1 MGADPAGGRFVTTKW
16 TQVVAAGDASDTR
29 AREALAALCQTYWP
43 PLYSYLRRNGH
54 DREDAQDLVQ
64 GFFARLLERGDV
76 RTADPARGRF
86 RSFLLTALKRY
97 AINEHERATSAQA
110 RRGSPGRCRSTS
122 TTPSAATRIEPRTD
136 DTPERVF
143 DRRWAAISLDRAV
156 QRLREEC
163 QQAGHGTHAEVLLPY
178 LTDAGN
184 LPPYTVAAQTLG
196 LTEGAVKVGVHRL
209 RRRFGAILRLEIA
222 ETVLAP
228 DDVEDEVRELIRA
241 VSA

>member
-1 MGADPAGGRFVTTKW
+1 MGADPVGGRFVTTKW

-29 AREALAALCQTYWP
+29 AREALAALCQTYWS
-43 PLYSYLRRNGH
+43 PLYSYLRRHGH

-97 AINEHERATSAQA
+97 AINEHERATSLKRGGAHPALSLDFDDAERRDA
-110 RRGSPGRCRSTS
+110 R
-122 TTPSAATRIEPRTD
+122 EPHTD

-163 QQAGHGTHAEVLLPY
+163 HQSGNGAQADALLPY
-178 LTDAGN
+178 LTDSGD
-184 LPPYTVAAQTLG
+184 LPAYAVSAQALG
-196 LTEGAVKVGVHRL
+196 LSEGAVKVAVHRL

-228 DDVEDEVRELIRA
+228 EDVEDEVRELIRV

>member
-1 MGADPAGGRFVTTKW
+1 M
-16 TQVVAAGDASDTR
+16 
-29 AREALAALCQTYWP
+29 
-43 PLYSYLRRNGH
+43 
-54 DREDAQDLVQ
+54 Q

-97 AINEHERATSAQA
+97 AINEHERATSAKRGGSQLPLSLDFDDA
-110 RRGSPGRCRSTS
+110 ERRD
-122 TTPSAATRIEPRTD
+122 ALEPRTH

-163 QQAGHGTHAEVLLPY
+163 QQAGHATHAEVLLPY
-178 LTDAGN
+178 LTEAGN
-184 LPPYTVAAQTLG
+184 LPPYAVAAQTLG
-196 LTEGAVKVGVHRL
+196 LTEGAVKVNVHRL

-222 ETVLAP
+222 ETVVAP
-228 DDVEDEVRELIRA
+228 GDVDDEVRELIRA

>member
-1 MGADPAGGRFVTTKW
+1 MAADPAGGRFATTKW
-16 TQVVAAGDASDTR
+16 TQVVAAGNASDTR

-43 PLYSYLRRNGH
+43 PLYSYLRRHGH

-97 AINEHERATSAQA
+97 AINEHERATSLTRGGAHPALSLDFDDAERRDA
-110 RRGSPGRCRSTS
+110 R
-122 TTPSAATRIEPRTD
+122 EPHTD

-163 QQAGHGTHAEVLLPY
+163 QEAGNGTQADVLLPY
-178 LTDAGN
+178 LTESGD

-196 LTEGAVKVGVHRL
+196 VSEGAVKVGVHRL
-209 RRRFGAILRLEIA
+209 RRRFGVILRLEIA

-228 DDVEDEVRELIRA
+228 EDVEDEVRELIRA

>member
-1 MGADPAGGRFVTTKW
+1 MGAEPAGGRFVTTKW
-16 TQVVAAGDASDTR
+16 TQVVAAGDASGTQ

-76 RTADPARGRF
+76 GTADPARGRF

-97 AINEHERATSAQA
+97 AINEHERATSAKRGGA
-110 RRGSPGRCRSTS
+110 HLPLSLDFDDAERRD
-122 TTPSAATRIEPRTD
+122 AMEPRTD

-184 LPPYTVAAQTLG
+184 LPPYSVAAQTLG

-228 DDVEDEVRELIRA
+228 GDVDDEVRELIRA

>member
-1 MGADPAGGRFVTTKW
+1 MSAEPSGGRFVTTKW
-16 TQVVAAGDASDTR
+16 TQVVAAGDASDTQ

-43 PLYSYLRRNGH
+43 PLYSYLRRHGH

-97 AINEHERATSAQA
+97 AINEHERATSLKRGGTQLPLSLDFDQA
-110 RRGSPGRCRSTS
+110 ERRDAR
-122 TTPSAATRIEPRTD
+122 EPRTD

-163 QQAGHGTHAEVLLPY
+163 HRAGNGANAEVLLPY
-178 LTDAGN
+178 LTESGD
-184 LPPYTVAAQTLG
+184 LPPYNVAAQTLG
-196 LTEGAVKVGVHRL
+196 LSEGAVKVSVHRL

-228 DDVEDEVRELIRA
+228 EDVEDEVRELIRA